1 MLALRDLAVRTL
13 EGQMHAPSALY
24 RASRRLSAAMD
35 LILVEVA
42 RQSERPQGRLDLAP
56 SEAEEVSQH
65 LAREIRRALRFQRPL
80 SLLLVQIDRY
90 DEYMRLY
97 GAALGELAA
106 SAVTGTL
113 GRVTR
118 DVDIR
123 CPVDG
128 GVVAVILPESTIEAA
143 RVVAER
149 VRTAVEAGEV
159 HQEQTLV
166 VSGVTVSIGVVSFP
180 LHGEHPAALLEAAR
194 HTLIQAGR
202 LGPNTVMV
210 SEWQRSNERVQ

>member
-1 MLALRDLAVRTL
+1 MTVDLAEL
-13 EGQMHAPSALY
+13 
-24 RASRRLSAAMD
+24 
-35 LILVEVA
+35 
-42 RQSERPQGRLDLAP
+42 LAQ
-56 SEAEEVSQH
+56 EQD
-65 LAREIRRALRFQRPL
+65 R
-80 SLLLVQIDRY
+80 LVQDWAS
-90 DEYMRLY
+90 D
-97 GAALGELAA
+97 ELAA
-106 SAVTGTL
+106 SAVTGAL

-128 GVVAVILPESTIEAA
+128 GVVAVILTESTIEAA

-159 HQEQTLV
+159 HREQTLV

-180 LHGEHPAALLEAAR
+180 LHGEYPAALLEAAR
-194 HTLIQAGR
+194 HTLTQAGR

-210 SEWQRSNERVQ
+210 SELQRSNERVQ

>member
-1 MLALRDLAVRTL
+1 MTVGLAELLAQAQDRLIQDWASDLHRQFGSVAQGAPDFSGLGRIMVSDLIHYLRRGDPGALRDLAVRTL

-65 LAREIRRALRFQRPL
+65 LDREIRRALRFQRPL
-80 SLLLVQIDRY
+80 SLLLVEVDRY

-106 SAVTGTL
+106 SA
-113 GRVTR
+113 
-118 DVDIR
+118 
-123 CPVDG
+123 
-128 GVVAVILPESTIEAA
+128 
-143 RVVAER
+143 
-149 VRTAVEAGEV
+149 
-159 HQEQTLV
+159 
-166 VSGVTVSIGVVSFP
+166 
-180 LHGEHPAALLEAAR
+180 
-194 HTLIQAGR
+194 
-202 LGPNTVMV
+202 
-210 SEWQRSNERVQ
+210 